1 MKEIEI
7 SWYRG
12 EEFSATVEVDDDF
25 DPEGDEAD
33 EALLE
38 IVNNMTELEIMD
50 AYDGCPDLEI
60 RSKEW
65 VDGPESKT

>member
-25 DPEGDEAD
+25 DLDDDDAD
-33 EALLE
+33 EKLLD

-50 AYDGCPDLEI
+50 AYDGCPDLNITE
-60 RSKEW
+60 KE
-65 VDGPESKT
+65 VVP